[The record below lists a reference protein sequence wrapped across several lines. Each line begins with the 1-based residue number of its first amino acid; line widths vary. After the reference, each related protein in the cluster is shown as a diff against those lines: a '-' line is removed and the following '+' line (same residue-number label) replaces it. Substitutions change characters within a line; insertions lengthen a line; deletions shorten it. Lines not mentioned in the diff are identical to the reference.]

1 MKRIILAMAVM
12 LVSVAAS
19 AQRYSGRIE
28 TGYQFATGHDAFD
41 QYILNTTHGVSF
53 AGDRL
58 FAGVGIGV
66 GFSQRYRYEHRTL
79 PVYADFRYTLNRFFV
94 KPYADIRIGYCH
106 IWETEVWL
114 GGGSGTTKGGVYV
127 SPSIGIAIP
136 LISRFSLLVGAGYAY
151 SGRTVERTPPVGV
164 PYPTYNYS
172 KNTYDIG
179 GWFVTAGIQ
188 F

>member
-1 MKRIILAMAVM
+1 MKRVIFAMAVM
-12 LVSVAAS
+12 LVAVAAS
-19 AQRYSGRIE
+19 AQKYSGRIE

-66 GFSQRYRYEHRTL
+66 GFSQDYPFKYHTL
-79 PVYADFRYTLNRFFV
+79 PVYADLRYTIKRFAVRPF
-94 KPYADIRIGYCH
+94 ADFRIGYSH
-106 IWETEVWL
+106 LWHETMD
-114 GGGSGTTKGGVYV
+114 GGPSVKEKGGVYV
-127 SPSIGIAIP
+127 APSVGVEIP
-136 LISRFSLLVGAGYAY
+136 LISRFSLLISAGYAY
-151 SGRTVERTPPVGV
+151 SSRTVELMPGIGAPN
-164 PYPTYNYS
+164 YPYS

-179 GWFVTAGIQ
+179 GWFITAGIQ